1 MQFNATLK
9 SSPADIILVS
19 VFLSKSSAKET
30 RSQMRGWT
38 ERRRK
43 KNVKTKKCA
52 DVSALWWF
60 KRWASSLSICIHIN
74 IHTVLPESNPVVVL
88 RKTDSCYPAI
98 YLSVK
103 VKATETA
110 HINRTLIK
118 CPYFFLKGFLCKQQK
133 ALLFHQSAVM
143 CKNKVSLPY
152 KNIVGGSRWCNG
164 G

>member
-103 VKATETA
+103 VKAAETA

-118 CPYFFLKGFLCKQQK
+118 CPYFFFLKAFYANNKKPFYFTRVLWCAKTK
-133 ALLFHQSAVM
+133 SA
-143 CKNKVSLPY
+143 CHIKTL
-152 KNIVGGSRWCNG
+152 
-164 G
+164 

>member
-9 SSPADIILVS
+9 CSPADIILVS

-43 KNVKTKKCA
+43 KKRQNKKCA
-52 DVSALWWF
+52 DVSALCWF
-60 KRWASSLSICIHIN
+60 KRWASSLSIRIHIN

-88 RKTDSCYPAI
+88 RKLIPVILLFIAQWKWKPQKLLI
-98 YLSVK
+98 L
-103 VKATETA
+103 TA
-110 HINRTLIK
+110 HSLNVLT
-118 CPYFFLKGFLCKQQK
+118 FFFKGFLCKQQK

-152 KNIVGGSRWCNG
+152 KTL
-164 G
+164 